1 MTPVYHSHL
10 GAAALLE
17 SCGLLGQLDAVIRAL
32 PTPVFGGKSLK
43 NAKHDVVQQMVN
55 SMFRVA
61 LEGHGWL
68 HQHAVA
74 EASTGYYA
82 DFWSQAPVRD
92 APAGL
97 EGTTVRALCEIQLG
111 NVSRL
116 GADFDKFR
124 IGWLEERADVGIEVV
139 PVQALASR
147 VAQSVANFEKARSDI
162 SRLKRTGLPVPVLL
176 VGLSCDGREVDLRKH
191 QRDLQRIVAK
201 GAGDYRLQLARRLL
215 LKQAL

>member
-1 MTPVYHSHL
+1 MR
-10 GAAALLE
+10 
-17 SCGLLGQLDAVIRAL
+17 QLDSVIRAL
-32 PTPVFGGKSLK
+32 PTPVFGGKSAK
-43 NAKHDVVQQMVN
+43 NARHDVVQQMVN
-55 SMFRVA
+55 SLFRVA
-61 LEGHGWL
+61 LEEHGWL

-82 DFWSQAPVRD
+82 DFWHQAFVPN

-97 EGTTVRALCEIQLG
+97 EGLAVRALCEVQFG

-147 VAQSVANFEKARSDI
+147 VAQSVANFEKARTDI
-162 SRLKRTGLPVPVLL
+162 TRLKRTGLPVPVLL
-176 VGLSCDGREVDLRKH
+176 VGLSCDGNQADLRKH

-215 LKQAL
+215 QKRSI